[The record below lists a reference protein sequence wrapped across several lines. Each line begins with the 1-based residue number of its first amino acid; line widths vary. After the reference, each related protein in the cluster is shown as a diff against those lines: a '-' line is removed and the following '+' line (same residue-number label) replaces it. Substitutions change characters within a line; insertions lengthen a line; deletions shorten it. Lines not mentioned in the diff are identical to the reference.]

1 MNIFIYSVLGLIS
14 TCSGANCVALFDQRT
29 DNPFS
34 PREDQTGKGK
44 DMLVGWLVGKA
55 GVDFGV
61 AQALAASDAQAAEQL
76 KRLEETLVARIN
88 ELQKEKKVGNEIPEG
103 YVRELSGL
111 QAELQGFAR
120 RMSLVEAAGQQTE
133 RFGNQLRGE
142 IAALKA
148 ELVEQQGRLQPADSV
163 IRRVEEALG
172 TRIQELQDQI
182 AKAQGRL
189 DGRETQLKEAFSAEI
204 IALQSQLG
212 ERQDR
217 LDARH
222 STIEKLLKNV
232 AADFQSLE
240 GWLSDKLRVIES
252 GSGELAQLMSEMRAV
267 AQRMAEVE
275 FAAQHRQA
283 VGVSDTPPTEQL
295 NRLEEALVA
304 RIGELQRGQEIG
316 GELLERRERE
326 LSDLKAELQS
336 FAGRLSLVDSAR
348 QQTEQLS
355 DALRGEIAALKFEL
369 EEQRKL
375 ESANS
380 VIRGIEAA
388 HSARIQ
394 ELQDQIAKGQERLEA
409 REAQFRGIETELQ
422 GLGGRLAETESVAEQ
437 FRTWVK
443 CETESAGKL
452 SEGLRTEI
460 GALRDQFHERRDKDL
475 AIEGIEAA
483 LGAKIEEIKNQVGQ
497 QLSTLEG
504 RDGELTEWI
513 KGLDQSFGAR
523 MTELENQLSEKLRAL
538 EGGREESGQLRSE
551 LSVLADRI
559 DRQES
564 TTQQA
569 QAFAA
574 SEAQGTQQLVNGL
587 KAEMAGLQADLEEQR
602 QRTPPTD
609 SLIKGIEE
617 SLQPRIDQI
626 GQHLARE
633 QARVESLDAE
643 FAKFKFDLQTLVQQ
657 QEQAVS
663 GTEQA
668 RAWAVAEAE
677 SAAKLR
683 EGIDTALSALRTRL
697 DERQDNAIAG
707 IDAVL
712 GAQIEELQNQVGQKL
727 SSLEGWE
734 DERAEW
740 MKAIDQSLSC
750 KMQALE
756 ERLNEK
762 LGVLE
767 SGVGELEQVKS
778 AMRAAARRMAEV
790 ESAAQRAQT
799 VTVNDAPT
807 AEQMK
812 RLEETLVARI
822 GELQRGQK
830 IGGEVLESRERELC
844 DLRVAIQDVSTRMGR
859 LEFAAHQTDQIGDT
873 LRGEIAAL
881 KTEVHEQQR
890 KLGPTDSMIRGIEAA
905 LSAKIEGLQNQLG
918 QKLSTADGRGELAEL
933 KATMQ
938 TITQRIAQV
947 EPAAAQIQAA
957 ATAGAQAA
965 VRNAVGSDS
974 GMVQRGEQLTGQPL
988 DNPTTMTVESPRNPG
1003 EQSNSR
1009 DAEKEQLKQLQQ
1021 RMSAEIERV
1030 RAELKEKSGR
1040 WKIRK
1045 GVTAP

>member
-1 MNIFIYSVLGLIS
+1 
-14 TCSGANCVALFDQRT
+14 VALLDQRT
-29 DNPFS
+29 DNPLS
-34 PREDQTGKGK
+34 PRENQMGKGK

-76 KRLEETLVARIN
+76 KRLEETLVARIS
-88 ELQKEKKVGNEIPEG
+88 ELQKEQKIGGEIPES
-103 YVRELSGL
+103 YVRQLSAL
-111 QAELQGFAR
+111 QAELQGFAK

-133 RFGNQLRGE
+133 RFGYHLRGE

-148 ELVEQQGRLQPADSV
+148 ELVEQQGKLQPADSA

-172 TRIQELQDQI
+172 TRIQESQDQI

-189 DGRETQLKEAFSAEI
+189 DGRETRLKEAFSAEF
-204 IALQSQLG
+204 IALQAQLG

-222 STIEKLLKNV
+222 STIDRLLENV
-232 AADFQSLE
+232 CANLQALE

-252 GSGELAQLMSEMRAV
+252 SSGELGQIKSDMRAMAARMADV
-267 AQRMAEVE
+267 ESAAQR
-275 FAAQHRQA
+275 AQT
-283 VGVSDTPPTEQL
+283 VVVSDAPTTEQL
-295 NRLEEALVA
+295 NRLEETLVV

-316 GELLERRERE
+316 EEVLEARARE
-326 LSDLKAELQS
+326 LSDLRAKLQS
-336 FAGRLSLVDSAR
+336 FVGRIGLVESAG
-348 QQTEQLS
+348 QQTERVS
-355 DALRGEIAALKFEL
+355 DTLRGEIAALKFEL
-369 EEQRKL
+369 VEQRKL
-375 ESANS
+375 EPTDS

-388 HSARIQ
+388 HSATIQ
-394 ELQDQIAKGQERLEA
+394 ELQDQIAKGRERLEG
-409 REAQFRGIETELQ
+409 REAQFSGIETELR

-460 GALRDQFHERRDKDL
+460 AALRDQFHDRRDKDR

-483 LGAKIEEIKNQVGQ
+483 LGAKIEEFKNQVGQ
-497 QLSTLEG
+497 QMSTLEG
-504 RDGELTEWI
+504 RDGELTGWI
-513 KGLDQSFGAR
+513 KTLDQSFGPR
-523 MTELENQLSEKLRAL
+523 MTALENQLGEKLRAL
-538 EGGREESGQLRSE
+538 EGGREETGHLRSE
-551 LSVLADRI
+551 LSALAERI
-559 DRQES
+559 ARQEFEA
-564 TTQQA
+564 QQA
-569 QAFAA
+569 RTCAGN
-574 SEAQGTQQLVNGL
+574 EAQQTQQLANSL
-587 KAEMAGLQADLEEQR
+587 KAEMAGLQADLNEQR
-602 QRTPPTD
+602 QRMQSAD

-617 SLQPRIDQI
+617 NLNPRIDQI

-633 QARVESLDAE
+633 QARVENVEAE
-643 FAKFKFDLQTLVQQ
+643 FAKLRADLQALVGQ
-657 QEQAVS
+657 QERATS
-663 GTEQA
+663 DTEQV
-668 RAWAVAEAE
+668 RAWAAGEAE

-683 EGIDTALSALRTRL
+683 DGIETELSALRARL
-697 DERQDNAIAG
+697 DERQDKDLAIAG
-707 IDAVL
+707 IEAVL

-740 MKAIDQSLSC
+740 MKATDQSLSC

-778 AMRAAARRMAEV
+778 AMRAAAQRMAEV

-799 VTVNDAPT
+799 VTVSDAPT

-822 GELQRGQK
+822 GELRRGQR

-844 DLRVAIQDVSTRMGR
+844 DLRMAIHDVSTRMGR
-859 LEFAAHQTDQIGDT
+859 LELAAHQTDQIGDT

-905 LSAKIEGLQNQLG
+905 LSAKIEELQNQLG
-918 QKLSTADGRGELAEL
+918 QKLSTADGRRELAEL

-965 VRNAVGSDS
+965 VRNAMGSES

-1003 EQSNSR
+1003 EQSNSH

-1045 GVTAP
+1045 GATAL

>member
-1 MNIFIYSVLGLIS
+1 
-14 TCSGANCVALFDQRT
+14 
-29 DNPFS
+29 
-34 PREDQTGKGK
+34 
-44 DMLVGWLVGKA
+44 MLVGWLVGKA

-551 LSVLADRI
+551 VSVLADRI

-587 KAEMAGLQADLEEQR
+587 KAEMAGLQADLNEQR

>member
-1 MNIFIYSVLGLIS
+1 M
-14 TCSGANCVALFDQRT
+14 ALFDQRT

-76 KRLEETLVARIN
+76 KRLEETLVARIS

-133 RFGNQLRGE
+133 RFGSQLRGE

-204 IALQSQLG
+204 IALRAQLG

-252 GSGELAQLMSEMRAV
+252 GSGELAQLMSEMRAA

-336 FAGRLSLVDSAR
+336 FAGRLNLVDSAR

-375 ESANS
+375 EPANS

-437 FRTWVK
+437 FRTWIK

-513 KGLDQSFGAR
+513 KRLDRSFGPR
-523 MTELENQLSEKLRAL
+523 MTELENQLSEKLRVL
-538 EGGREESGQLRSE
+538 EGDREESGQLRSE
-551 LSVLADRI
+551 LSALADRI
-559 DRQES
+559 ARQES

-574 SEAQGTQQLVNGL
+574 SEAQGAQQLANSL

-643 FAKFKFDLQTLVQQ
+643 FAKFKFDLQALVQQ
-657 QEQAVS
+657 QERAVS
-663 GTEQA
+663 GTEQV
-668 RAWAVAEAE
+668 RAWAMAEAE
-677 SAAKLR
+677 SAAKLK
-683 EGIDTALSALRTRL
+683 EGIDTAMSALRTRL
-697 DERQDNAIAG
+697 DERQDKGLAIAG
-707 IDAVL
+707 IEAVL

-734 DERAEW
+734 DERTEW
-740 MKAIDQSLSC
+740 MKATDQSLSC

-778 AMRAAARRMAEV
+778 AMRAAAQRMAEV

-905 LSAKIEGLQNQLG
+905 LSAKIEELQNQLG

-965 VRNAVGSDS
+965 VRNAMGSES

>member
-1 MNIFIYSVLGLIS
+1 
-14 TCSGANCVALFDQRT
+14 VALFDQRT
-29 DNPFS
+29 DNPIS

-44 DMLVGWLVGKA
+44 DVLVGWLVGKA
-55 GVDFGV
+55 GVEFGV
-61 AQALAASDAQAAEQL
+61 AQALAASDAQAVEQL
-76 KRLEETLVARIN
+76 KRLEETLVARIS
-88 ELQKEKKVGNEIPEG
+88 ELQKEQKIGNEIPES
-103 YVRELSGL
+103 YVRELSAL
-111 QAELQGFAR
+111 QAELQGFAK
-120 RMSLVEAAGQQTE
+120 RMSLVEAVGQQTE
-133 RFGNQLRGE
+133 RFGNHLRGE

-148 ELVEQQGRLQPADSV
+148 ELVEQQGKLRPADSV
-163 IRRVEEALG
+163 IRTVEEALG

-189 DGRETQLKEAFSAEI
+189 DGRETQLKEAFSAEL
-204 IALQSQLG
+204 IALQAQLG

-222 STIEKLLKNV
+222 STIDRLLENV
-232 AADFQSLE
+232 CTNLQGLE

-283 VGVSDTPPTEQL
+283 VGVSDTPTTEQL

-326 LSDLKAELQS
+326 LSDLKAELQG

-355 DALRGEIAALKFEL
+355 DALQGEIAALKFEL
-369 EEQRKL
+369 VEQRKL
-375 ESANS
+375 EPADS

-388 HSARIQ
+388 HSAKIQ
-394 ELQDQIAKGQERLEA
+394 ELQGQIAKGQEHLEG
-409 REAQFRGIETELQ
+409 RDAQFGGIETELQ

-437 FRTWVK
+437 FRIWVK
-443 CETESAGKL
+443 CETELAGKL

-460 GALRDQFHERRDKDL
+460 AALRDQFHERRDKDL

-483 LGAKIEEIKNQVGQ
+483 LGAKIEEFKNQVGQ
-497 QLSTLEG
+497 QMSTLEG
-504 RDGELTEWI
+504 RNGERAEWI
-513 KGLDQSFGAR
+513 KGLEQSFGAR

-538 EGGREESGQLRSE
+538 EGGREESEQLRSE
-551 LSVLADRI
+551 RSVLADRI
-559 DRQES
+559 ARQES

-569 QAFAA
+569 QAFVA
-574 SEAQGTQQLVNGL
+574 SEAQGTQQLVNSL
-587 KAEMAGLQADLEEQR
+587 KAEMAGLQADLNEQR

-617 SLQPRIDQI
+617 SLRPRIDQI

-643 FAKFKFDLQTLVQQ
+643 FAKFKSDLQALVQQ
-657 QEQAVS
+657 QERAVS
-663 GTEQA
+663 GTEQV
-668 RAWAVAEAE
+668 RAWAIAEAE

-683 EGIDTALSALRTRL
+683 EGIETELSALRARL
-697 DERQDNAIAG
+697 DERQDKDLAIAG
-707 IDAVL
+707 IEAVL

-740 MKAIDQSLSC
+740 MKATDQSLSC

-778 AMRAAARRMAEV
+778 AMRAAAQRMAEV

-799 VTVNDAPT
+799 VTVSDAPT

-822 GELQRGQK
+822 GELRRGQR

-844 DLRVAIQDVSTRMGR
+844 DLRMAIHDVSTRMGR
-859 LEFAAHQTDQIGDT
+859 LELAAHQTDQIGDT

-905 LSAKIEGLQNQLG
+905 LSAKIEELQNQLG
-918 QKLSTADGRGELAEL
+918 QKLSTADGRRELAEL

-965 VRNAVGSDS
+965 VRNAMGSES

-1009 DAEKEQLKQLQQ
+1009 DAEKERLKQLQQ

-1045 GVTAP
+1045 GATAL